1 MPQIKKRCDNNVNKG
16 DNFRRY
22 LKKDKSSFLTRKAK
36 AEISRS
42 KCEKSKAFSQPLLKL
57 ILLCLG
63 EVTVS

>member
-1 MPQIKKRCDNNVNKG
+1 MGHVKIDNQ
-16 DNFRRY
+16 DLADYTFPIC
-22 LKKDKSSFLTRKAK
+22 SSFLTRKAK
-36 AEISRS
+36 AKISRS